1 MEIALSTSAFNDAAR
16 CLKRYE
22 YRWVERLVPKPRD
35 VRPVLRRG
43 VWIHRCLQLHD
54 EGLDWQTELQ
64 SMAAWAIDQ
73 GISQDDVFEM
83 MREVIELVED
93 YLAYWQ
99 GHEESPGPWTTEN
112 TEVPVE
118 WEVRP
123 GILLTATIDRL
134 ARDRE
139 GNLWIWE
146 RKSTQDIPDSDWRTV
161 DPQTMLQFMIARA
174 MELPIRGIVFDYI
187 CTRPG
192 RVPRI
197 TNQGRFYQSD
207 ENMATRGRYFA
218 KAEAQMRKNRQ
229 PEQYINEMRSR
240 VVADGQWFQR
250 FVTMRPDENGMLT
263 LKDVAVTIRH
273 INAAAERNYY
283 PRAINLLDCR
293 LFCPYGKLCMAE
305 YQLGHPSVARREEYL
320 TLSTDDNWQ
329 MGRTG

>member
-43 VWIHRCLQLHD
+43 VWIHRALQLHD
-54 EGLDWQTELQ
+54 QGVDWIEELQ
-64 SMAAWAIDQ
+64 TMQQWAIEQ
-73 GISQDDVFEM
+73 GVPSEDVYEM
-83 MREVIELVED
+83 GREVNDLVED

-134 ARDRE
+134 ARDRD